1 LNFSTG
7 HRRRTGPNRIGIPDR
22 TRPTEE
28 EAVFKLA
35 VTITAALVLVSSAA
49 AAPGAEGRRADR
61 RIHQHQGIGGP
72 PGTHHHH
79 GPHRRDP

>member
-1 LNFSTG
+1 
-7 HRRRTGPNRIGIPDR
+7 
-22 TRPTEE
+22 
-28 EAVFKLA
+28 VFTQLA

-49 AAPGAEGRRADR
+49 AATGPEGGRADR

-72 PGTHHHH
+72 HGSHQHH